1 MRLFFKIQN
10 QFIFTSQVNHSRI
23 DIWCHTY
30 LKKKEMLTDQNEML
44 SSSNMSPKSLKI
56 LIVFYNNLSQ
66 VFKNLSYIFLS
77 NTLICIKQKSWIRNK
92 NTASYNLKAVYSQ
105 EKYMQQQQLT
115 KKSIFTYL
123 MCKAYSLRKISGG

>member
-23 DIWCHTY
+23 DTWCHTY

-56 LIVFYNNLSQ
+56 LIVFYNNLSL
-66 VFKNLSYIFLS
+66 VFKNLSYILS
-77 NTLICIKQKSWIRNK
+77 GIKTLLHII
-92 NTASYNLKAVYSQ
+92 
-105 EKYMQQQQLT
+105 
-115 KKSIFTYL
+115 
-123 MCKAYSLRKISGG
+123 